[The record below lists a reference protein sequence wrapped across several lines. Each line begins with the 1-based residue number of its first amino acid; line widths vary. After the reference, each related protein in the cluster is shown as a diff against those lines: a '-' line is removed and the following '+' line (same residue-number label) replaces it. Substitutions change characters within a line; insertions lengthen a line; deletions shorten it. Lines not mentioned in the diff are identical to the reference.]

1 MHAKVNYSNIMRMKN
16 LLSINNQKTVRLKYL
31 TGYIFR
37 DLENVSV
44 RFALV
49 YSVTLKKFP
58 GHSLNIYW
66 INLKKNLY
74 FKQNLSSQ
82 QKIFNKPLLL

>member
-1 MHAKVNYSNIMRMKN
+1 MHAKANYSNIMRMKN

-31 TGYIFR
+31 TRYIFR

-66 INLKKNLY
+66 IN
-74 FKQNLSSQ
+74 
-82 QKIFNKPLLL
+82 

>member
-16 LLSINNQKTVRLKYL
+16 LLPINNQKTVRLKYL

-58 GHSLNIYW
+58 GHSLNIYR
-66 INLKKNLY
+66 IN
-74 FKQNLSSQ
+74 
-82 QKIFNKPLLL
+82 

>member
-44 RFALV
+44 
-49 YSVTLKKFP
+49 
-58 GHSLNIYW
+58 
-66 INLKKNLY
+66 
-74 FKQNLSSQ
+74 
-82 QKIFNKPLLL
+82 